1 MVSAHQMQPQ
11 WLDKATKPVTEGKLD
26 ASPAPLQLLDVLQQY
41 CMASG
46 LDYRRL
52 DGSTKSE
59 ERLKIVKEFNSTQ
72 DVNIC
77 LVSTM

>member
-1 MVSAHQMQPQ
+1 MLTNHGLSDWAE
-11 WLDKATKPVTEGKLD
+11 PVTRDFAFCL
-26 ASPAPLQLLDVLQQY
+26 SVLQLLDVLQQY
-41 CMASG
+41 CVAAG

-52 DGSTKSE
+52 DGNTKSE
-59 ERLKIVKEFNSTQ
+59 ERLRIVKEFNSSQ